1 MARECAAGKGRALIL
16 PGGQGQHQVC
26 PGVPDPLSARGNPRV
41 PTFPLAPSA
50 L

>member
-1 MARECAAGKGRALIL
+1 MARECAAGKGRALVL

-26 PGVPDPLSARGNPRV
+26 PGIPDPLSARGNPRV